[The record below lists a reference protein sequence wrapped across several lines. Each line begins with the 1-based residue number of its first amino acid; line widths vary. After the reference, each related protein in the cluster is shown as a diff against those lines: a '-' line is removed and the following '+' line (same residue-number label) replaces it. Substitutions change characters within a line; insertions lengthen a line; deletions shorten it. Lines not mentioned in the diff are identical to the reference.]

1 MTLQRVYLVY
11 YKRVPFSR
19 VKRDDPKFDVYYDIK
34 GPVLY
39 SMLLRKAV
47 EDLREYNIKPEDID
61 RVITGCALQA
71 GDNWN
76 MGGRI
81 PIFFAKLPV
90 TIPTLS
96 VDMQCASS
104 LEAIKIGFMEIAM
117 GYSDIVIAGGYEHM
131 SRVPM
136 GPQNPYIIRHR
147 ELVEDEEYLRI
158 YDMKTGYVMGLT
170 AEKLAEVK
178 KISREDMDR
187 WAYRSHKLAAKA
199 YEEGYFKDELLPVEV
214 VKEGQ
219 KIVVDRDLSVRPD
232 TSLEVLAKLP
242 PAFKENG
249 VITAGNSSP
258 MNTGATLVVLMS
270 ERKVHELGI
279 KPLAEIVSVGWAA
292 VHPAVMGEG
301 PVPAVRK
308 ALKQKGLRVDDVD
321 LWEINEAFAVVVI
334 NAIRELNLDENKVNI
349 HGGAIAIGHPLG
361 ATGARLVGTLARLLN
376 YKGKNIGVAT
386 ACVGGGQGHA
396 IVLHRA

>member
-1 MTLQRVYLVY
+1 MQRVYVVY
-11 YKRVPFSR
+11 YKRLPFSR
-19 VKRDDPKFDVYYDIK
+19 VKRDDPKFDVYYEIK
-34 GPVLY
+34 GPMLY
-39 SMLLRKAV
+39 SILLRKAV
-47 EDLREYNIKPEDID
+47 DDLKTYGVKPEEID

-81 PIFFAKLPV
+81 PIFLAKLPV
-90 TIPTLS
+90 GIPTVS

-104 LEAIKIGFMEIAM
+104 LEAIKIGYMEIAM

-136 GPQNPYIIRHR
+136 GQQNPYIIRHR
-147 ELVEDEEYLRI
+147 ELVDDEEYLRL
-158 YDMKTGYVMGLT
+158 YDMRTGYVMGLT

-178 KISREDMDR
+178 KIPREDMDR
-187 WAYRSHKLAAKA
+187 WAYRSHKLATKA

-214 VKEGQ
+214 VKDGQ
-219 KIVVDRDLSVRPD
+219 RMVVDRDLSVRAD
-232 TSLEVLAKLP
+232 TSLELLAKLP
-242 PAFKENG
+242 PVFKENG

-258 MNTGATLVVLMS
+258 MNSGATLVVLMS
-270 ERKVHELGI
+270 EKKVKELGV
-279 KPLAEIVSVGWAA
+279 KPMAEIISVGWAA
-292 VHPAVMGEG
+292 VHPAIMGEG
-301 PVPAVRK
+301 PIPAVKK
-308 ALKQKGLRVDDVD
+308 ALKHAGLTVDDVD
-321 LWEINEAFAVVVI
+321 LWEINEAFAVVVV
-334 NAIRELNLDENKVNI
+334 NAIRELNIDESKVNI

-361 ATGARLVGTLARLLN
+361 ATGGRLVGTLARLLN

-396 IVLHRA
+396 IVLQRA

>member
-1 MTLQRVYLVY
+1 MQRVYVVY
-11 YKRVPFSR
+11 YKRLPFSR
-19 VKRDDPKFDVYYDIK
+19 VKRDDPKFDVYYEIK
-34 GPVLY
+34 GPMLY
-39 SMLLRKAV
+39 SILLRKAV
-47 EDLREYNIKPEDID
+47 DDLKTYGVKPEEID

-81 PIFFAKLPV
+81 PIFLAKLPV
-90 TIPTLS
+90 GIPTVS

-104 LEAIKIGFMEIAM
+104 LEAIKIGYMEIAM

-136 GPQNPYIIRHR
+136 GQQNPYIIRHR
-147 ELVEDEEYLRI
+147 ELVDDEEYLRL
-158 YDMKTGYVMGLT
+158 YDMRTGYVMGLT

-178 KISREDMDR
+178 KIPREDMDR
-187 WAYRSHKLAAKA
+187 WAYRSHKLATKA

-214 VKEGQ
+214 VKDGQ
-219 KIVVDRDLSVRPD
+219 RMVVDRDLSVRAD
-232 TSLEVLAKLP
+232 TSLELLAKLP
-242 PAFKENG
+242 PVFKENG

-258 MNTGATLVVLMS
+258 MNSGATLVVLIS
-270 ERKVHELGI
+270 EKKVKELGV
-279 KPLAEIVSVGWAA
+279 KPMAEIISVGWAA
-292 VHPAVMGEG
+292 VHPAIMGEG
-301 PVPAVRK
+301 PIPAVKK
-308 ALKQKGLRVDDVD
+308 ALKHAGLTVDDVD
-321 LWEINEAFAVVVI
+321 LWEINEAFAVVVV
-334 NAIRELNLDENKVNI
+334 NAIRELNIDESKVNI

-361 ATGARLVGTLARLLN
+361 ATGGRLVGTLARLLN

-396 IVLHRA
+396 IVLQRA